1 VKLPEGKESLS
12 SGDTAVVRFRF
23 EKCAEYLKKD
33 QLFLLREKF
42 VKMYGK
48 ITEIYP
54 DEPDVDGKKLNDLK
68 KTVEDHTKND
78 RDEEKKIDEVHK
90 NSSEKKASQDTQKL
104 HQPRKTAEEK
114 VTSEKKIVEEAKK
127 LDGNK
132 QIPTS
137 KKL

>member
-90 NSSEKKASQDTQKL
+90 NSSEKKSLTGYS
-104 HQPRKTAEEK
+104 K
-114 VTSEKKIVEEAKK
+114 VTSTKK
-127 LDGNK
+127 N
-132 QIPTS
+132 S
-137 KKL
+137 